1 MIYFIMKEGFKMTTK
16 KTASGQTIT
25 IAKDKKNLINIIK
38 NRIKTNGNKCDLNDI
53 DVSQVTDMSRL
64 FEKSTFNGD
73 ISKWDVSHVLD
84 MHFMFSESKFNG
96 DISNWNVSKVQDMAR
111 MFKNSQFN
119 GDISN
124 WNVAKKTDKT
134 NMFKKS
140 LLEKERKL
148 PKWYF

>member
-1 MIYFIMKEGFKMTTK
+1 
-16 KTASGQTIT
+16 
-25 IAKDKKNLINIIK
+25 
-38 NRIKTNGNKCDLNDI
+38 
-53 DVSQVTDMSRL
+53 MSRL
-64 FEKSTFNGD
+64 FEKSTFNGV
-73 ISKWDVSHVLD
+73 ISKWDVS
-84 MHFMFSESKFNG
+84 
-96 DISNWNVSKVQDMAR
+96 KVNNMAE

-134 NMFKKS
+134 DMFKKS